1 MGSCRL
7 RISRSLRRSC
17 CWIFEWMW
25 LGMGGVG
32 KRRALF
38 GVYDLPPLDVAESL
52 ETDNPFSLGCPI
64 VGD

>member
-1 MGSCRL
+1 
-7 RISRSLRRSC
+7 
-17 CWIFEWMW
+17 
-25 LGMGGVG
+25 MGGVG